1 MLGEGKLF
9 DVFMEE
15 VFNLPEVV
23 LVVWAYEGDG
33 LAVGSGSGRAAYAV
47 DVVFYVAGDVEID
60 DEGDV
65 VDVDASGY
73 DVGGYEYVCLT

>member
-9 DVFMEE
+9 DVFVEE

-23 LVVWAYEGDG
+23 LVVWTYEGDG
-33 LAVGSGSGRAAYAV
+33 LAVGSGSGCAAYAV
-47 DVVFYVAGDVEID
+47 DVVFDIVGDVEID

-73 DVGGYEYVCLT
+73 DVCGNEYVCLT